1 MRQFSG
7 TCAFHIGRR
16 RFLGP
21 VRKFRTV
28 PPFIAEHIPG
38 KGENLPKKR
47 WVLGASLLAL
57 VAAISITAVAIGQ
70 SSAQP
75 ANKAFAGASKT
86 MKTGPAADIVLLTQT
101 VKNSKPTDMI
111 LQVSMECSIITDAV
125 IAGSTVPGA

>member
-7 TCAFHIGRR
+7 TCAFQMVAPDLWAGPAGSAR
-16 RFLGP
+16 RF
-21 VRKFRTV
+21 RS
-28 PPFIAEHIPG
+28 HITHTFG

-75 ANKAFAGASKT
+75 ADKAFAAGSTTGKFAPGDKVPVLT
-86 MKTGPAADIVLLTQT
+86 GIMKT
-101 VKNSKPTDMI
+101 SKPTDVI
-111 LQVSMECSIITDAV
+111 LQVSMECSIITDNV
-125 IAGSTVPGA
+125 ITGG